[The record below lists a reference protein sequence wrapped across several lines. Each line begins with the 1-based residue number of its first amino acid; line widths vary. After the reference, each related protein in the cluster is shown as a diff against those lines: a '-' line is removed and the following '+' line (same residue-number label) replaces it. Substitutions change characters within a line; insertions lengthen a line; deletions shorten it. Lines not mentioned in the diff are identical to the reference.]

1 MTNSEPGRL
10 DRVERLMESIATQ
23 VANNREDIVRT
34 DQATRRN
41 ASAIRSLGERMEQFI
56 QQGQADRERMEQFIQ
71 QAQADRELMVQ
82 LQQEVRGIQTENRHI
97 LEILLNQQ
105 ND

>member
-1 MTNSEPGRL
+1 MTNSETGRL

-41 ASAIRSLGERMEQFI
+41 ASAIERLG
-56 QQGQADRERMEQFIQ
+56 ERMEQFIQ

-82 LQQEVRGIQTENRHI
+82 LQQEVRGIQTENRRI
-97 LEILLNQQ
+97 LDILLNQQ